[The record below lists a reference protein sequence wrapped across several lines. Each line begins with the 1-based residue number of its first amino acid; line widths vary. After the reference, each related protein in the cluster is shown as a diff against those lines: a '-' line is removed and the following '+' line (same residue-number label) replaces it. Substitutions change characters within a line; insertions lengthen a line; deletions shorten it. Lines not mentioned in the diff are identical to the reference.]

1 MIEIISTMEYIFKG
15 IIPLVIVYSLYFR
28 LTGFL
33 KNGRI
38 EYKKK
43 NNLFKTFINLIFLI
57 LL

>member
-43 NNLFKTFINLIFLI
+43 NNLFKTFINLIF
-57 LL
+57 